1 MKILS
6 QKIEGVKKCCEDSD
20 KLIGTV
26 QHETQNKIENIKKG
40 MENKINKED
49 MKKAPNQHT
58 EMLADETYASK
69 ITNEV
74 DQHLTERHGSQISR
88 VNTRIG

>member
-1 MKILS
+1 
-6 QKIEGVKKCCEDSD
+6 
-20 KLIGTV
+20 
-26 QHETQNKIENIKKG
+26 

-49 MKKAPNQHT
+49 MEKASNQHT

-69 ITNEV
+69 IKNKV

-88 VNTRIG
+88 VNTRIGQMKLEKKPLQNRTEKTESAT